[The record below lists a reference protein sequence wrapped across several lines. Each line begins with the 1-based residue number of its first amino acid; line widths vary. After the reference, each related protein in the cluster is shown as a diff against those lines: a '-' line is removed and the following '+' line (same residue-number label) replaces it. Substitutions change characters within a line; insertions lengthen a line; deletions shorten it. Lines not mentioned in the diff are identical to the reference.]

1 MKWFRHIGLSLA
13 LISLYAAQ
21 SHACGGFFCSN
32 VPMNQAAERI
42 LFVKRDDG
50 KMTTHVQI
58 QYSGEKTDF
67 AWILPVPSVP
77 ELGVSHNGIFQQ
89 LQFATQPTF
98 QLEWE
103 ESDCPLFFPPVFRAE
118 DAVAT
123 AAPGADGVQV
133 IAEQRV
139 GPYDTA
145 IIASDDPA
153 AMIDWLVTNG
163 YQLGN
168 LGADLLQPYTYGGFF
183 FLALRLA
190 PDRDVG
196 DLQPIAMTYDADM
209 PGIPIKLTAI
219 AAEPDMGVL
228 VWVLGQN
235 RAIPENYLHVQINE
249 ASIDWLSGGGNYDQV
264 VTEAANEAGGQAFAT
279 EYAGKSTIMQDR
291 IYRQGQ
297 YDNLELLSSRTDPN
311 SFLEGLLIL
320 GFPRDTQMQTLI
332 RRHIPIPQRVWDE
345 GVLQVIYR
353 GNVEEYE
360 RARAD
365 SVSFNATVEQWFY
378 NNMQSFAEYTTDIS
392 FDPAAFVRDIQ
403 SVIVEPLKNAQE
415 LFGQHPYLTRLY
427 TTLSA
432 DEMTVDPM
440 FAFNADLPDLSNIHQ
455 AKAKYICPQGADTK
469 PEDHE
474 VLITLSDGR
483 ELRVKP
489 QFFGIPGPIPLPR
502 PEFVDPAFSP
512 LAASRIERMALTGA
526 PALIRGLTLATP
538 DFDNNGSVDFDD
550 FLAFGSAFGKRDPA
564 FDLTGDGKV
573 DFHDFLNFV
582 QAFKAAE

>member
-1 MKWFRHIGLSLA
+1 MKWFKHLALSLA
-13 LISLYAAQ
+13 LLFIYTQQ

-50 KMTTHVQI
+50 KITTHVQI
-58 QYSGEKTDF
+58 QYSGAKTDF
-67 AWILPVPSVP
+67 AWILPMPSVP
-77 ELGVSHNGIFQQ
+77 ELGVSHNSIFQQ

-103 ESDCPLFFPPVFRAE
+103 ETDCPLFFPPTFVS
-118 DAVAT
+118 
-123 AAPGADGVQV
+123 ADGSGPRIGAAESGVEV

-145 IIASDDPA
+145 IITSDDPA
-153 AMIDWLVTNG
+153 AMIDWLVSNG

-168 LGADLLQPYTYGGFF
+168 LGA
-183 FLALRLA
+183 
-190 PDRDVG
+190 

-219 AAEPDMGVL
+219 AAEDNMGVL

-235 RAIPENYLHVQINE
+235 RAIPENYLHVEINE
-249 ASIDWLSGGGNYDQV
+249 ASIDWLTGGGNYDQV
-264 VTEAANEAGGQAFAT
+264 VTDAANEAGGQAFAT
-279 EYAGKSTIMQDR
+279 EYAGQSTIMQDR

-297 YDNLELLSSRTDPN
+297 YDNLELLSSRTDPV

-320 GFPRDTQMQTLI
+320 GFPGDAQMQSLI
-332 RRHIPIPQRVWDE
+332 RRNIPIPQRVWDE

-353 GNVEEYE
+353 GNVDDCE

-365 SVSFNATVEQWFY
+365 TVSFNANVERWFY
-378 NNMQSFAEYTTDIS
+378 NNTQSFSEYITDIN

-403 SVIVEPLKNAQE
+403 TVIVDPLKNAQE

-440 FAFNADLPDLSNIHQ
+440 FAFNADLPDLSNTHQ
-455 AKAKYICPQGADTK
+455 AKAKYICPQGPDTK

-483 ELRVKP
+483 ELLVKP
-489 QFFGIPGPIPLPR
+489 QFFGFPGPGPLPR
-502 PEFVDPAFSP
+502 PEFVDAAFSP

-538 DFDNNGSVDFDD
+538 DFDNSGSVDFDD
-550 FLAFGSAFGKRDPA
+550 FLAFGVAFGKREPA
-564 FDLTGDGKV
+564 
-573 DFHDFLNFV
+573 FHDFLNFV
-582 QAFKAAE
+582 QAFQASE